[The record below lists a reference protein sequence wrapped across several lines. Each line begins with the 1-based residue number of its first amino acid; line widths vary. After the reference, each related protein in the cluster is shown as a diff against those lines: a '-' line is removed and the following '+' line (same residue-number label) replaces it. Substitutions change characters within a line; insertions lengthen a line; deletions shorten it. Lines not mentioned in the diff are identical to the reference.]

1 MDRVYLSTV
10 TPVYRGAAYL
20 RELVAELEALREQL
34 AGEDGPLQLLEAIFV
49 DDGAVDES
57 PGLLEQLQAA
67 RPWMKV
73 IHLSRNFGQHPAT
86 IAGVLHSSGD
96 WVATLDEDLQH
107 HPRFLVPLLRQA
119 AAHHQDVVYA
129 HPEGAVHRT
138 YFRNASSRL
147 YKALVAWLSGNASI
161 RKFNSFRM
169 IRGSVARA
177 AASVS
182 THDTYFDVVLT
193 WFTNR
198 LDSLVLPLVDLRS
211 QAGDQGAPQSG
222 YSLKSLLRHA
232 RRMLISSEIKP
243 LRMGATIGTAALLAS
258 VVLSVVT
265 LVLKLLRPEW
275 IQVRGWTSL
284 ILAIAF
290 FGGLSSLLIGIVLEY
305 MSTLLLHAQGKPTFF
320 VVDRSKD
327 ALLSPLVERGAT
339 P

>member
-1 MDRVYLSTV
+1 MDKVLLSTV

-20 RELVAELEALREQL
+20 RELVYAIDALRRQL
-34 AGEDGPLQLLEAIFV
+34 AEAGGPLELLEAIFV
-49 DDGAVDES
+49 DDAATDES
-57 PGLLEQLQAA
+57 SGLLDELQAE

-73 IHLSRNFGQHPAT
+73 IHLARNFGQHPAT
-86 IAGVLHSSGD
+86 VAGILHSSGD

-107 HPRFLVPLLRQA
+107 HPRFLLPLLLHA
-119 AAHHQDVVYA
+119 AARRQDVVYA

-138 YFRNASSRL
+138 HFRNVSSRL
-147 YKALVAWLSGNASI
+147 YKALVSWLSGNRSI

-177 AASVS
+177 AAAVS

-198 LDSLVLPLVDLRS
+198 LDTRTLPLVDLRS
-211 QAGDQGAPQSG
+211 QATGESG
-222 YSLKSLLRHA
+222 YSVRALLRHA
-232 RRMLISSEIKP
+232 RRMLISSELKP
-243 LRMGATIGTAALLAS
+243 LRIGATIGMAALLSSAL
-258 VVLSVVT
+258 LSAAI
-265 LVLKLLRPEW
+265 LVLKLLHPEW
-275 IQVRGWTSL
+275 IRLQGWTSL

-290 FGGLSSLLIGIVLEY
+290 FGGLTSLLVGIVLEY

-320 VVDRSKD
+320 VIDRGKD
-327 ALLSPLVERGAT
+327 ALLRPLLERMET